1 MGVEL
6 NGMNHAVYDLFR
18 NVCVQPGVNY
28 VYYYY
33 EGYYVY
39 FYYCYEGHYV

>member
-1 MGVEL
+1 MGL
-6 NGMNHAVYDLFR
+6 DGINHAACDLFR

-33 EGYYVY
+33 EGLLCVVY
-39 FYYCYEGHYV
+39 FYYV